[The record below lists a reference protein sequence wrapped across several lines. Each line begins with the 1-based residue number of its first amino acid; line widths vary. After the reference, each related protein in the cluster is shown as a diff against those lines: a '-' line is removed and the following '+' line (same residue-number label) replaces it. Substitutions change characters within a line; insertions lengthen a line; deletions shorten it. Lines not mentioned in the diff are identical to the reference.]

1 MKSVT
6 QSNKSKTKTPA
17 CKICFNPIEESLH
30 TIFHKDVSICHRC
43 FDKFRPQL
51 RQFNVD
57 GVKAFFLFYYDQT
70 VQELLYQFK
79 GCFDIELSH
88 AFLEYFRD
96 FLRIKYRGYTLIP
109 APSSKE
115 SDEKRGFNH
124 VVEIFSPLK
133 LPMLRCVYKTKN
145 VKQADL
151 TSEERKKVSDI
162 LKIDDVDLSKKKI
175 LIVDDVFT
183 TGSTVRS
190 MINLVKSKNP
200 KQIKVL
206 VMSKTMDLNDQNRP
220 N

>member
-1 MKSVT
+1 
-6 QSNKSKTKTPA
+6 
-17 CKICFNPIEESLH
+17 
-30 TIFHKDVSICHRC
+30 
-43 FDKFRPQL
+43 
-51 RQFNVD
+51 
-57 GVKAFFLFYYDQT
+57 
-70 VQELLYQFK
+70 
-79 GCFDIELSH
+79 
-88 AFLEYFRD
+88 
-96 FLRIKYRGYTLIP
+96 
-109 APSSKE
+109 
-115 SDEKRGFNH
+115 
-124 VVEIFSPLK
+124 
-133 LPMLRCVYKTKN
+133 MLRCIYKTKN

-200 KQIKVL
+200 KRIKVL

>member
-1 MKSVT
+1 MQSVT

-17 CKICFNPIEESLH
+17 CKICFNPIEVSLH

-43 FDKFRPQL
+43 FDKFQPQL
-51 RQFNVD
+51 RQFNVG

-133 LPMLRCVYKTKN
+133 LPMLRCVHKTKN